1 MKLLKMATLFLIVLM
16 TVSVASAGEHRHH
29 YKNNHRHDRYSWN
42 DDPKKYEENSL
53 DENDKVPSITP
64 SYNSDVTVKKMCRN
78 NICNVG
84 GDGQKLVLKNYASST
99 NPSYKQLISFLKAD
113 KTDELPYTS
122 TFVCSDFAVRLHD
135 NAEKAGIKMG
145 WCASDSS
152 NHAWNIVETT
162 DRGIVYVDCTG
173 FSSGGHLEDRIVN
186 VEEGEPLRERYLFK
200 EGGFTMSG
208 RVERLLVYW

>member
-29 YKNNHRHDRYSWN
+29 SRHHDRYSRN
-42 DDPKKYEENSL
+42 DDSKSYEENSL

-64 SYNSDVTVKKMCRN
+64 SYNSDVTVEKMCRN

-84 GDGQKLVLKNYASST
+84 GNGQKLVLKNYASST